1 MYREM
6 YEQLVQWK
14 NAPARKP
21 LIVNGARQVGK
32 TWLLLEF
39 AKKEYDNYVYINCD
53 NNPEIDD
60 LFIDFDIERIIRS
73 VSALT
78 ETHVTPGRT
87 LIIFDEVQE
96 APQALTSL
104 KYFCENARD
113 YHVAVAGSLL
123 GVRVHKG
130 TGFPVGKVDEM
141 TLYPL
146 TFKEFL
152 HALGRSQLVELM
164 ESGNY
169 EELNSLAHTYKEALR
184 QYYFVGGMPEVVHTY
199 VTTHNIQETRA
210 IQNKIIENY
219 RSDFSRHIPD
229 SLLPKVT
236 MVWDSLPSQLA
247 KESKKFI
254 YGVMKKGARA
264 KDFEDAIS
272 WLHDAGLVHKV
283 RRVSKIASPLKFYED
298 MSAFKLFVNDLG
310 LLGALAEVKPRE
322 ILTGAHIFEEYKG
335 AFTEQYVAGQL
346 IACGLRPYYYTNKNS
361 TAEIDFVIQGDDVW
375 PIEVKAE
382 ENLKS
387 KSLKSVIDKNPRLHG
402 IRFSMSPY
410 RQQECLTNIPLYLV
424 QQWAQD
430 VANS

>member
-14 NAPARKP
+14 NASARKP

-39 AKKEYDNYVYINCD
+39 AQKEYDNYAYINCD
-53 NNPEIDD
+53 NNPDIDD
-60 LFIDFDIERIIRS
+60 LFLDFDIERIIRS

-78 ETHVTPGRT
+78 ETQVVPGKT
-87 LIIFDEVQE
+87 LIVFDEVQE
-96 APQALTSL
+96 APQALTAL

-113 YHVAVAGSLL
+113 HHVAVAGSLL

-152 HALGRSQLVELM
+152 RALGRSQLVELM

-169 EELNSLAHTYKEALR
+169 KELHSLAHTYKEALR
-184 QYYFVGGMPEVVHTY
+184 QYYFVGGMPEVVHAY
-199 VTTHNIQETRA
+199 VTTQNIQETRA
-210 IQNKIIENY
+210 IQNQIIENY
-219 RSDFSRHIPD
+219 RSDFSRHIPE

-247 KESKKFI
+247 KENKKFI

-264 KDFEDAIS
+264 KEFEDAIT
-272 WLHDAGLVHKV
+272 WLQDAGLVHKV

-298 MSAFKLFVNDLG
+298 MSAFKLFALDLG

-322 ILTGAHIFEEYKG
+322 ILTGGHIFEEYKG

-361 TAEIDFVIQGDDVW
+361 TAEIDFVIQGEDVW

-410 RQQECLTNIPLYLV
+410 REQEWLSNIPLYLV

-430 VANS
+430 NQ